1 MGTMI
6 NGKKW
11 LGAYINGEEVNGIV
25 KNGIVFYYKLNK
37 NFLVSLQI
45 FCKTANDLG
54 EDKSFCKNGD
64 VLRFFLG
71 TNKILDHTNY
81 PVLNIGEISKSF
93 NFSYE
98 YSGNYYYGLDIDVT
112 ESMNLVNDEPVPFS
126 ITNIFLANGEQVPNL
141 NNSDITTTD
150 VTNVIYDNI
159 APLVSGVINE
169 EIYANHS
176 VFPSV
181 TDSHLKSITLN
192 GEPFVNG
199 TEISIPGTYNLVAI
213 DKARNISDITF
224 ELVDDDTPPI
234 IEILSSSL
242 GSQGYYRLLNLKVTD
257 NVEIETLRINNQ
269 IVNKSGAEIEILD
282 GVDFN
287 FTDGSILIEAID
299 IGGNVSQKTIVV
311 DKTPPVIDLS
321 NISNTFEIG
330 VDVYTYPEAGIA
342 TDNLD
347 TSVNFSSVNMSWY
360 KATEDGE
367 KGEQVANFEW
377 NTTLENREPGDYYID
392 YYINDKAGNRGEAH
406 RILTLYKT
414 GDTTPPVY
422 QTLGIF
428 NTTHFSSGGDI
439 HYATNGNNIRV
450 LIWFKEKLEVEPKLA
465 LLTNDGYVDLEG
477 NETFKYSN
485 DGRDDVHYYISNFIL
500 KDTMN
505 LPEGEIQIK
514 IYDYAD
520 AAGNVGETLTNE
532 DINNAQYDYVIFDS
546 IAPEYYSLEI
556 LNATRYAQGLNANYA
571 GKNDTIRVSVSFP
584 EQLTVSPQL
593 KIGDKVIEG
602 GLVLNQTK
610 SRTTNLY
617 YYSNNV
623 EITDDMNL
631 IDGDPIPIQVYG
643 YEDIAGNVGETLTN
657 IDIKNTEYT
666 EVIYD
671 ISAPQ
676 TGISGFPLYTLTPR
690 VSGDTRPYTVIRDG
704 ENFNIETNFTEK
716 LAHNPKVSLI
726 RKDGTK
732 TDAVEIPYVD
742 MVGKRY
748 RYYINITINNSD
760 LGLSEGDQIGF
771 EVTDVEDFAGNTA
784 TFDNDDVTSIKLDD
798 GREYGQVTYDNTPPT
813 ITVKTDATATVGS
826 IENKVFSKVSFSI
839 SDGVGVREWQL
850 NNAASQQVTV
860 SKWGN
865 INNVTIDTT
874 GAIEGTN
881 TLKVRDTAGNE
892 ATYEF
897 TLTN

>member
-11 LGAYINGEEVNGIV
+11 LGACINGEEVNGLV
-25 KNGIVFYYKLNK
+25 KNGIVFYCKLNK
-37 NFLVSLQI
+37 DFLSSLQI
-45 FCKTANDLG
+45 FCKTAGDIG
-54 EDKSFCKNGD
+54 EDRSFCKNGD
-64 VLRFFLG
+64 VLRLFLG
-71 TNKILDHTNY
+71 TNTLLDHTNY
-81 PVLNIGEISKSF
+81 PILNIGGTTKSF
-93 NFSYE
+93 NYSYE
-98 YSGNYYYGLDIDVT
+98 YLGNYYYGVDINVV
-112 ESMNLVNDEPVPFS
+112 EAMNLINDEPVLFS

-141 NNSDITTTD
+141 NNSDITATD

-159 APLVSGVINE
+159 APLVSGVTDE
-169 EIYANHS
+169 EIYANQS

-181 TDSHLKSITLN
+181 TDSHLKSVTLN
-192 GEPFVNG
+192 GESFING
-199 TEISIPGTYNLVAI
+199 TEISIPGTYNLIAT
-213 DKARNISDITF
+213 DKARNITDITF

-242 GSQGYYRLLNLKVTD
+242 GSQGYYRLLNLKATD
-257 NVEIETLRINNQ
+257 NVEIETLKINNQ

-287 FTDGSILIEAID
+287 FTDGNVLVEAVD
-299 IGGNVSQKTIVV
+299 IGNNTSQKTITV

-321 NISNTFEIG
+321 NIPSTFEIG
-330 VDVYTYPEAGIA
+330 VDIYTYPEPGIA

-347 TSVNFSSVNMSWY
+347 ASVNFSSVNIEWH
-360 KATEDGE
+360 KATEDGQE
-367 KGEQVANFEW
+367 GELVPPFEW
-377 NTTLENREPGDYYID
+377 NTTLENREPGDYYIS
-392 YYINDKAGNRGEAH
+392 YYIDDKAGNRGEAH

-414 GDTTPPVY
+414 GDITPPVI
-422 QTLGIF
+422 TSLGIL
-428 NTTHFSSGGDI
+428 NSSNYGNQEAQ
-439 HYATNGNNIRV
+439 HYATIGDDVRV
-450 LIWFKEKLEVEPKLA
+450 LIYFAEMLEVEPTVKMGSKEFTA
-465 LLTNDGYVDLEG
+465 TYREQSSGVGSYA
-477 NETFKYSN
+477 
-485 DGRDDVHYYISNFIL
+485 YYADCIL
-500 KDTMN
+500 STDMN
-505 LPEGEIQIK
+505 LPQGEIQIEV
-514 IYDYAD
+514 YGYAD

-532 DINNAQYDYVIFDS
+532 DIDNSNYDYVIFDS

-556 LNATRYAQGLNANYA
+556 LNATHYAQGLNANYA

-631 IDGDPIPIQVYG
+631 VDGDPIPIQVYG

-676 TGISGFPLYTLTPR
+676 TGISGFPLFILASKS
-690 VSGDTRPYTVIRDG
+690 SGDNRPYTVIRNG
-704 ENFNIETNFTEK
+704 ENLFIEVNFNEQ
-716 LAHNPKVSLI
+716 LVHNPKISLI

-732 TDAVEIPYVD
+732 TDAIEISYID
-742 MVGKRY
+742 MIGERY

-826 IENKVFSKVSFSI
+826 IENKVFSKVSFII

-850 NNAASQQVTV
+850 NNVTNTLTV
-860 SKWGN
+860 STSNSIDN
-865 INNVTIDTT
+865 ITSNTT

-881 TLKVRDTAGNE
+881 ILKVHDTAGNE

-897 TLTN
+897 TLTD

>member
-11 LGAYINGEEVNGIV
+11 LGAYINGEEVNGLV

-37 NFLVSLQI
+37 DFLSSLSI

-54 EDKSFCKNGD
+54 EDRSFCKNGD
-64 VLRFFLG
+64 VLRLFLG
-71 TNKILDHTNY
+71 TNTLLDHTNY
-81 PVLNIGEISKSF
+81 PILNIGEATKSL
-93 NFSYE
+93 NYSYE
-98 YSGNYYYGLDIDVT
+98 YLGNYYYGVDINVV
-112 ESMNLVNDEPVPFS
+112 EAMNLVNDEPVPFS
-126 ITNIFLANGEQVPNL
+126 IINIFLANGEQVPNL
-141 NNSDITTTD
+141 NNSDITATD

-159 APLVSGVINE
+159 APLVSGVTDE
-169 EIYANHS
+169 EIYANQS

-181 TDSHLKSITLN
+181 TDSYLKSVTLN
-192 GEPFVNG
+192 GESFVSG

-242 GSQGYYRLLNLKVTD
+242 GSQGYYRLLNLSISDNIKVG
-257 NVEIETLRINNQ
+257 TLKINNQ
-269 IVNKSGAEIEILD
+269 IVSKSGEQIEILD

-287 FTDGSILIEAID
+287 FIDGNVLIEAVD
-299 IGGNVSQKTIVV
+299 IGNNTSQKTITV
-311 DKTPPVIDLS
+311 DKTAPVIDLS
-321 NISNTFEIG
+321 NIPNTFEIG
-330 VDVYTYPEAGIA
+330 VDIYTYPEPGIA

-347 TSVNFSSVNMSWY
+347 SSVNFTSVNMLWY
-360 KATEDGE
+360 KATEDGQ
-367 KGEQVANFEW
+367 KGELVTPFEW

-392 YYINDKAGNRGEAH
+392 YNITDKAGNTGYAH
-406 RILTLYKT
+406 RIITLYKKS
-414 GDTTPPVY
+414 GDTTPPII
-422 QTLGIF
+422 TSLGIL
-428 NTTHFSSGGDI
+428 NTSNYGNQEAQ
-439 HYATNGNNIRV
+439 HYAKIGDSVRV
-450 LIWFKEKLEVEPKLA
+450 LINFEEMLKVEPTVKMGDKEFTATYREQSSGINLFA
-465 LLTNDGYVDLEG
+465 
-477 NETFKYSN
+477 
-485 DGRDDVHYYISNFIL
+485 YYADCVLST
-500 KDTMN
+500 DMN
-505 LPEGEIQIK
+505 LPEGEIQIE
-514 IYDYAD
+514 IYGYAD
-520 AAGNVGETLTNE
+520 EAGNIGENLTNE
-532 DINNAQYDYVIFDS
+532 DINHTLYDYVIFDS

-631 IDGDPIPIQVYG
+631 VDGDPIPIQVYS

-671 ISAPQ
+671 ISDPQ
-676 TGISGFPLYTLTPR
+676 TGISGFPLYTLTSR
-690 VSGDTRPYTVIRDG
+690 VSGDNRPYTVIRDG
-704 ENFNIETNFTEK
+704 ENFSIETNFTEK

-726 RKDGTK
+726 RKNGTK
-732 TDAVEIPYVD
+732 IDPVEITYRD
-742 MVGKRY
+742 TINNKY
-748 RYYINITINNSD
+748 RYFVTITINNSD
-760 LGLSEGDQIGF
+760 LGLLEGDQIGF

-839 SDGVGVREWQL
+839 SDGVGLREWQL

-860 SKWGN
+860 SKWGD
-865 INNVTIDTT
+865 INNVTIDTA
-874 GAIEGTN
+874 GAVEGTN

-897 TLTN
+897 TLTD

>member
-141 NNSDITTTD
+141 NNSDITMTD
-150 VTNVIYDNI
+150 VPNVIYDNI

-181 TDSHLKSITLN
+181 TDSHLKSATLN

-234 IEILSSSL
+234 IEILPSSL
-242 GSQGYYRLLNLKVTD
+242 GSQGYYRLLNLSISDNIKVG
-257 NVEIETLRINNQ
+257 TLKINNQ
-269 IVNKSGAEIEILD
+269 IVNKSGEQIEILD

-287 FTDGSILIEAID
+287 FIDGNVLIEAVD
-299 IGGNVSQKTIVV
+299 IGNNTSQKTITV
-311 DKTPPVIDLS
+311 DKTAPVIDLS
-321 NISNTFEIG
+321 NIPNTFEIG
-330 VDVYTYPEAGIA
+330 VDIYTYPEPGIA

-347 TSVNFSSVNMSWY
+347 SSVNFTSVNMLWY
-360 KATEDGE
+360 KATEDGQ
-367 KGEQVANFEW
+367 KGELVTPFEW

-392 YYINDKAGNRGEAH
+392 YNITDKAGNTGYAH
-406 RILTLYKT
+406 RIITLYKKS

-450 LIWFKEKLEVEPKLA
+450 LIWFKEKLEIEPKLA

-505 LPEGEIQIK
+505 LPQGEIQFQ
-514 IYDYAD
+514 IYGYAD
-520 AAGNVGETLTNE
+520 AAGNVGETLTND
-532 DINNAQYDYVIFDS
+532 DINNTNYDYVIFDS

-556 LNATRYAQGLNANYA
+556 LNNSHYGTGNIKYANKG
-571 GKNDTIRVSVSFP
+571 DSIRVLVSFL
-584 EQLTVSPQL
+584 EKLGTIPQL
-593 KIGDKVIEG
+593 KVGTKVIES
-602 GLVLNQTK
+602 GLPF
-610 SRTTNLY
+610 SETTSSSLGRY
-617 YYSNNV
+617 YYLVNV
-623 EITDDMNL
+623 EITDDLNL
-631 IDGDPIPIQVYG
+631 VDGQPIPIEVYG
-643 YEDIAGNVGETLTN
+643 YGDIAGNIGPTLTN
-657 IDIKNTEYT
+657 EDIKNTNYT

-671 ISAPQ
+671 TSSPL
-676 TGISGFPLYTLTPR
+676 TGITGFPLFILASR
-690 VSGDTRPYTVIRDG
+690 SSGDKRPYTVIRNG
-704 ENFNIETNFTEK
+704 ENLFIEVNFNEQ
-716 LAHNPKVSLI
+716 LAHNPKISLI

-732 TDAVEIPYVD
+732 TDAVEIPYAD

-760 LGLSEGDQIGF
+760 LGLSEGDQINF
-771 EVTDVEDFAGNTA
+771 EITDVEDFAGNTR
-784 TFDNDDVTSIKLDD
+784 TFDNDDISYSQLGD
-798 GREYGQVTYDNTPPT
+798 GREYGQVKYDNTPPV
-813 ITVKTDATATVGS
+813 ITVKTGVDETVGD
-826 IENKVFSKVSFSI
+826 IDTKTFSKISFSI
-839 SDGVGVREWQL
+839 TDGVGLQEWQL
-850 NNAASQQVTV
+850 NNVTNTLTV
-860 SKWGN
+860 STSNSIDN
-865 INNVTIDTT
+865 ITSNTT

-881 TLKVRDTAGNE
+881 ILKVHDTAGNE

-897 TLTN
+897 TLTD